1 MDSLWICEVKDN
13 VTQVHF
19 FCLIPWNNNGS
30 LKEDWDLIQ
39 AIGWISTV
47 MISFVQISAWLYFF
61 LKWYLLYFVKKS

>member
-47 MISFVQISAWLYFF
+47 MISFVQISAWL
-61 LKWYLLYFVKKS
+61 

>member
-19 FCLIPWNNNGS
+19 FCLIPWNKNGS

-39 AIGWISTV
+39 AIG
-47 MISFVQISAWLYFF
+47 
-61 LKWYLLYFVKKS
+61 

>member
-19 FCLIPWNNNGS
+19 FCLIPWNKNGS

-39 AIGWISTV
+39 AIGCISTV
-47 MISFVQISAWLYFF
+47 MISFVHDYNFF
-61 LKWYLLYFVKKS
+61 